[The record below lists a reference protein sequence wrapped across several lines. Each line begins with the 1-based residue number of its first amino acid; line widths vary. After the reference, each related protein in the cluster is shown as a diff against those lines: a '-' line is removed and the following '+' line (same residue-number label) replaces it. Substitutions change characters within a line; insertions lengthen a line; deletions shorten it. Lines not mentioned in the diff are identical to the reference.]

1 MPKRLPTR
9 LCFLLPILVMFSGCE
24 TTPKDYTLFEKHPPR
39 SILVLPPLNES
50 VDESATY
57 GYLATITQPLAE
69 LGYYVFPVAI
79 IDQFLKENGL
89 PTPGEMHTISLD
101 KIDEIIGADAVLYIT
116 IKEYGS
122 KYQVISSTTIV
133 AAEAELIDVK
143 TGTSLWTHSVR
154 TQSSSGSRNSVAEM
168 LVGAIVD
175 QIVNTKLDAAHLA
188 SRTANTTLLSLP
200 DQGLLPGPYSEQ
212 KD

>member
-1 MPKRLPTR
+1 MPRLPISIFS
-9 LCFLLPILVMFSGCE
+9 LSAVLLLLTGCE
-24 TTPKDYTLFEKHPPR
+24 TLAPKDYTLFEQHHPR

-50 VDESATY
+50 VDEKATY
-57 GYLATITQPLAE
+57 GYLATVTQPISE

-79 IDQFLKENGL
+79 IDQFMKENGL
-89 PTPGEMHTISLD
+89 PTPGEMHAVPLD

-122 KYQVISSTTIV
+122 KYQVLSSSTIV
-133 AAEAELIDVK
+133 SAEANLVDVK

-154 TQSSSGSRNSVAEM
+154 YEAPTTSRSSLAEM

-175 QIVNTKLDAAHLA
+175 QIVNTKMDAAHVA
-188 SRTANTTLLSLP
+188 SRTANTILLSRP
-200 DQGLLPGPYSEQ
+200 NQGLLPGPYQ
-212 KD
+212 KPKS